1 MYIYFRVKA
10 YRELNLVRALD
21 EDIRVSTSLLLHWA
35 RQQFLEIPPFI
46 SDPWN
51 LCLLCTL
58 CTKSRT
64 SIYTILDMIKVDI
77 VTVKRDLIANIEQHI
92 NWFSLLHNTNQPG
105 SNKEWLGDPLCI
117 YTHYKTRCV
126 FFRSTRYSTPNV
138 IEMAF
143 RFENCIHFK
152 SVIMCIIIL

>member
-35 RQQFLEIPPFI
+35 RQQFLEIPSFI
-46 SDPWN
+46 SNPWN
-51 LCLLCTL
+51 LLCTL

-64 SIYTILDMIKVDI
+64 SIYTILDMIKVDV

-92 NWFSLLHNTNQPG
+92 NWFSLLHNI
-105 SNKEWLGDPLCI
+105 SS
-117 YTHYKTRCV
+117 YKSARV
-126 FFRSTRYSTPNV
+126 
-138 IEMAF
+138 
-143 RFENCIHFK
+143 K
-152 SVIMCIIIL
+152 